1 MPSKL
6 LSLTLYSLA
15 ALTLVNLV
23 HAADPSI
30 TFISPDQVKNIG
42 DTAELVCIVKDAQYI
57 VEWGKGDKPGNI
69 SERIAVESQIA
80 SADKAKRFKVTV
92 KDTTVGES
100 PVSTYTLQIK
110 DVRACDAGV
119 YECQILFLE
128 NLTTK
133 QTRLTVQGAPPSDK
147 C

>member
-57 VEWGKGDKPGNI
+57 VQWGKVHINNNKFVLSFFTI
-69 SERIAVESQIA
+69 
-80 SADKAKRFKVTV
+80 FL
-92 KDTTVGES
+92 
-100 PVSTYTLQIK
+100 TYSSSSL
-110 DVRACDAGV
+110 
-119 YECQILFLE
+119 
-128 NLTTK
+128 
-133 QTRLTVQGAPPSDK
+133 
-147 C
+147 